1 MPTTNVAAGRFVAS
15 NFGWNH
21 RHGPLVLGWLVA
33 RSPTVF
39 ARFASNDAGASRSAS
54 PQVFEIG
61 AGREVCYPRV
71 VPIELPLP
79 RAALEHADALFRVA
93 RRLTG
98 RDDDAEDLVQETF
111 VRALG
116 SRSQYAPGTNLRAWL
131 FRILRNVHID
141 QYRRASKGPLRSTPI
156 DDDPVELVAPAGD
169 PLRGDEELDR
179 LRGVVADDI
188 EAALASLS
196 IDARAVILLDLEGL
210 TETELA
216 EALGCSVGT
225 IKSRLSRARAA
236 LRVRLRD
243 YSR

>member
-1 MPTTNVAAGRFVAS
+1 VPREP
-15 NFGWNH
+15 
-21 RHGPLVLGWLVA
+21 PLA
-33 RSPTVF
+33 
-39 ARFASNDAGASRSAS
+39 
-54 PQVFEIG
+54 
-61 AGREVCYPRV
+61 
-71 VPIELPLP
+71 

-98 RDDDAEDLVQETF
+98 RNDDAEDLVQETYA
-111 VRALG
+111 RALG
-116 SRSQYAPGTNLRAWL
+116 SGSQYAPGTNLRAWL

-141 QYRRASKGPLRSTPI
+141 QYRRSRNSPVRPSRS
-156 DDDPVELVAPAGD
+156 DDEPEPAAPSLD

-179 LRGVVADDI
+179 LRSVVAEDI

-196 IDARAVILLDLEGL
+196 IDGRTVILLDLEGL
-210 TETELA
+210 TESELA
-216 EALGCSVGT
+216 DALGCSVGT